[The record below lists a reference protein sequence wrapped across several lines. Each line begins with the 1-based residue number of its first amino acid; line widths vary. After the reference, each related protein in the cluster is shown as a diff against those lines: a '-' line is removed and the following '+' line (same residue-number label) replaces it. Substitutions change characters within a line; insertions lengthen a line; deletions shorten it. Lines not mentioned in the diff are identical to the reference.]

1 MAEGPGAELFI
12 CYQKVSGRGL
22 EEPPREAGV
31 WDAGGWVEGG
41 GESRPGQSQRGFLPF
56 SCCRPKSVP
65 ASGESCRAVRVTIGL
80 PHR

>member
-31 WDAGGWVEGG
+31 WDAGGWVEWGE
-41 GESRPGQSQRGFLPF
+41 ESRPG
-56 SCCRPKSVP
+56 
-65 ASGESCRAVRVTIGL
+65 
-80 PHR
+80 